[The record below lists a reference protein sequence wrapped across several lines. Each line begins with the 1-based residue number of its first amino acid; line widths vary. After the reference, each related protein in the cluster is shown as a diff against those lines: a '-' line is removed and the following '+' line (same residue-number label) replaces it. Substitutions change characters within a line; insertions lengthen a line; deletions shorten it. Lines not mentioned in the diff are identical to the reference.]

1 VIAMAYAVRIRLDDK
16 VSSIFQPDILAED
29 EYAKTLQRKQHFT
42 PEEQLMLAVLE
53 DAVFC
58 FQKYLSAQDRK
69 GRALF
74 QEAEEWILDEND
86 EWFFSFNN
94 ICEVLRVDPNYL
106 RQGLLTWKK
115 QQSASHH
122 SLKTKKVAPR
132 NHMVPYR

>member
-1 VIAMAYAVRIRLDDK
+1 MAYAIRIRLDDK

-29 EYAKTLQRKQHFT
+29 EYSKTLQRRQHFK

-58 FQKYLSAQDRK
+58 FQKYLSTQDRK
-69 GRALF
+69 GRTLF
-74 QEAEEWILDEND
+74 LEAEEWIVDENT

-94 ICEVLRVDPNYL
+94 ICDVLRIDPSYL
-106 RQGLLTWKK
+106 RQGLLTWKN
-115 QQSASHH
+115 QQLASHRRI
-122 SLKTKKVAPR
+122 KKKKVVPR